1 MFAFDRDKGPTQNHQ
16 DTLEERI
23 DKGYMCGESL
33 DVPPAY
39 NLKEAHHCNDPV
51 EPIYYATQEVDELL
65 QWTYYVL
72 CAMDTT
78 LWWYI
83 WNFLNH
89 DSQKEGN
96 HYQSTGT
103 ALIQA

>member
-1 MFAFDRDKGPTQNHQ
+1 LIAAFFHFSKVQQIIWCGDECGAPRAVCLMFAFDRDKGPTQNHQ

-51 EPIYYATQEVDELL
+51 EPIYYAT
-65 QWTYYVL
+65 
-72 CAMDTT
+72 
-78 LWWYI
+78 
-83 WNFLNH
+83 
-89 DSQKEGN
+89 
-96 HYQSTGT
+96 
-103 ALIQA
+103 